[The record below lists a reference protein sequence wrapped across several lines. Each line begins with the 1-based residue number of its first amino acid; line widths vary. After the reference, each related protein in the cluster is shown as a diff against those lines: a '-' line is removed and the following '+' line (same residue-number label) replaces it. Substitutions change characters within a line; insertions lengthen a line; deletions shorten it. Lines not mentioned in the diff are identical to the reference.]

1 MHLVQ
6 STPFREAIRTRLQ
19 ALPEQP
25 GVYRMFDATGKVIY
39 VGKAKVLRNRVRS
52 YFVNRQHDAKTLQM
66 VSQIADFDYIVTDS
80 ETEAL
85 ILEQTLIKR
94 HRPKYNIV
102 FKDDKSLPLIKVT
115 VQEKYPRVVR
125 TRQVEKDGARYFGPY
140 PVGGSVARTLTLIER
155 LFPLCSRKEQIEG
168 TQKRPCLQ
176 YFIHRCLG
184 ACAGKADRDEYNA
197 SVQEVLL
204 FLDGKHEQ
212 LMGKM
217 RQQMEDASESMRFE
231 QAAYLRDRLNDLTGA
246 ISRQKVVLP
255 QAIDMDVVA
264 LALEQDEACAE
275 VLFVRQ
281 GRLSG
286 HEHFVMKNAE
296 GESAPVIEQSF
307 MEQFYSAAAT
317 IPKLLVV
324 QHELPNLEPL
334 REMLEL
340 KRAASVEIH
349 VPKRGE
355 KKALIDMAAKNA
367 KEGLAQERF
376 KWLSDEQK
384 RTGALSE
391 LQQAL
396 DLPGKPQRI
405 ECFDISN
412 AQGTNTVGSMV
423 VFENGSPARS
433 EYRRFQIKTVE
444 GPNDFESM
452 REALTR
458 RFKRAAS
465 TNVDDVKWT
474 RLPDLLI
481 VDGGKG
487 QLGVAMEVLATA
499 GMRDLP
505 VLGLAKQMEEIFRP
519 GRRDSLLLPRNS
531 EALYLIQRIRDE
543 AHRFAITYHR
553 DLRSK
558 KSIKSPL
565 DDVLGIGPKR
575 KKALIKTFGSVAGI
589 RAASVDEVAA
599 VQGID
604 RATAERVKE
613 GI

>member
-1 MHLVQ
+1 M
-6 STPFREAIRTRLQ
+6 
-19 ALPEQP
+19 
-25 GVYRMFDATGKVIY
+25 
-39 VGKAKVLRNRVRS
+39 
-52 YFVNRQHDAKTLQM
+52 
-66 VSQIADFDYIVTDS
+66 
-80 ETEAL
+80 
-85 ILEQTLIKR
+85 
-94 HRPKYNIV
+94 
-102 FKDDKSLPLIKVT
+102 
-115 VQEKYPRVVR
+115 
-125 TRQVEKDGARYFGPY
+125 
-140 PVGGSVARTLTLIER
+140 
-155 LFPLCSRKEQIEG
+155 FPLCSPKEQIHG

-184 ACAGKADRDEYNA
+184 ACAGKADPDEYKA
-197 SVQEVLL
+197 AVHEVLL

-212 LMGKM
+212 LLGKM
-217 RQQMEDASESMRFE
+217 RKQMEAASENLRFE
-231 QAAYLRDRLNDLTGA
+231 EAAYLRDRLNELAGRDA
-246 ISRQKVVLP
+246 RQKVVMP
-255 QAIDMDVVA
+255 QAVDMDVVA
-264 LALEQDEACAE
+264 LALEHDEACAE
-275 VLFVRQ
+275 LLFVRN
-281 GRLSG
+281 GKLSG

-296 GESAPVIEQSF
+296 GESAPVIEQTF
-307 MEQFYSAAAT
+307 MELYYSTAAT

-324 QHELPNLEPL
+324 QHALPNPEPL
-334 REMLEL
+334 RAMLEL
-340 KRAASVEIH
+340 KRTASVEIH

-433 EYRRFQIKTVE
+433 EYRRFQVKTVD

-452 REALTR
+452 REVLTR

-465 TNVDDVKWT
+465 TNDEDAKWT

-487 QLGVAMEVLATA
+487 QLGVAMEVLAAA
-499 GMRDLP
+499 GMSDLP
-505 VLGLAKQMEEIFRP
+505 VAGLAKQMEEIFRP

-565 DDVLGIGPKR
+565 DDVQGIGPKR

-589 RAASVDEVAA
+589 RAASVDDVAA

-613 GI
+613 RI